1 MFVDFY
7 KNSRS
12 LEAVKI
18 LHKRRLVVKRLAAR
32 VYRPMTRA
40 LILTKP
46 TMTEAYAD
54 KMIEEAKG
62 RGRFIK
68 DKYFPHDETLIKYWV
83 MDDESL
89 TMEEEFG
96 MDIVMDAMLEVESK
110 QSITEMT
117 ASGGIF
123 GADAGPSMMGFGGI
137 EQARLGDDMV
147 AGANPTPAAAPAAA
161 APDAK
166 GKGKGATTEKGK
178 GKGKEGKSE
187 GTTPGEAG
195 TGGTLKALTPTQK
208 ANAMCKDLTKSA
220 SEINRQLLD
229 VEGVLVHPTLI
240 KELEE
245 TKEQMEI
252 QMRAIKGLMNTKKD
266 ALKLEDIQIIIIITT
281 TT

>member
-96 MDIVMDAMLEVESK
+96 MDIVMDAMLEVESR
-110 QSITEMT
+110 QQITEMT

-161 APDAK
+161 LHAGAVLRGGAH
-166 GKGKGATTEKGK
+166 GKRGWGSCRGRVRGAAG
-178 GKGKEGKSE
+178 GRGGA
-187 GTTPGEAG
+187 GAVPGGEPAALDCAG
-195 TGGTLKALTPTQK
+195 GAGLGAERRRAAARAGAGGGLGP
-208 ANAMCKDLTKSA
+208 
-220 SEINRQLLD
+220 
-229 VEGVLVHPTLI
+229 VLARPRRRHGA
-240 KELEE
+240 
-245 TKEQMEI
+245 
-252 QMRAIKGLMNTKKD
+252 RR
-266 ALKLEDIQIIIIITT
+266 
-281 TT
+281 